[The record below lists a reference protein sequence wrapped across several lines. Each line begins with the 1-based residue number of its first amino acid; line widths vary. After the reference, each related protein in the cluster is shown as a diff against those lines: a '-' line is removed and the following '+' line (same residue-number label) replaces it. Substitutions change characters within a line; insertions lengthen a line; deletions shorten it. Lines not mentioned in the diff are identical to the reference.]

1 MNHEFKRISG
11 EFLGWYGACV
21 ILLAY
26 GLSSF
31 NILSPKDTL
40 YQILNGTGAFGIAYV
55 SFKRRA
61 YQPALLNVVWFLIAL
76 LALLRSY
83 YSPKY
88 LPM

>member
-1 MNHEFKRISG
+1 MNLKLRREFG
-11 EFLGWYGACV
+11 EFLGWYGTV
-21 ILLAY
+21 ILLIAY

-31 NILSPKDTL
+31 NILGPKDSL
-40 YQILNGTGAFGIAYV
+40 YQILNSTGALGIAYI

-61 YQPALLNVVWFLIAL
+61 YQPAILNVVWFLIAL
-76 LALLRSY
+76 MALIRSY